1 MIGEKFN
8 MDNVFLRDLTTCVLF
23 NLEGQLKWTNKFTSG
38 DVNVEVPFYY
48 SLAGDE
54 RFLLDS
60 FQDDIVGN
68 SRFIELN
75 TDIIPRGHI
84 TLKGLNIDSG
94 ELANPNVW
102 LKTVVE
108 NETEVKRIL
117 RKVRAVPITV
127 NYDMEIILSSEIDV
141 FKCSQSLMDALWIYR
156 FMYFE
161 HNFMN
166 IDAVMLMPESNTI
179 NINREKNLTSDN
191 NISLSV
197 SFEVKTFYPAYEKDL
212 PSGDY
217 NPRNGLDPYDYIGKR
232 PKDNSDDGVEPRR
245 SKWYSNILRSR
256 NSK

>member
-23 NLEGQLKWTNKFTSG
+23 NLEGQLRWTNKFTSG

-48 SLAGDE
+48 SLVGDE

-60 FQDDIVGN
+60 FQDDIVN
-68 SRFIELN
+68 SNRFIELN
-75 TDIIPRGHI
+75 TDIIPRGHV
-84 TLKGLNIDSG
+84 TLKGFSIDSA
-94 ELANPNVW
+94 ELANPNIW

-108 NETEVKRIL
+108 NEVEVKRTL

-127 NYDMEIILSSEIDV
+127 NFDMEIILSNEIDV
-141 FKCSQSLMDALWIYR
+141 FKCSQSLMDALWIYK

-179 NINREKNLTSDN
+179 NINREKNLTTDN
-191 NISLSV
+191 NISMSV
-197 SFEVKTFYPAYEKDL
+197 SFEIKTFYPAYEKDL
-212 PSGDY
+212 PTGDY
-217 NPRNGLDPYDYIGKR
+217 NPRSGLDPYDYIGKR
-232 PKDNSDDGVEPRR
+232 PKEEDKETEPRR

-256 NSK
+256 NNK

>member
-60 FQDDIVGN
+60 FQDDIVSN

-75 TDIIPRGHI
+75 TDIIPRGHV
-84 TLKGLNIDSG
+84 TLKGFSIDSS

-127 NYDMEIILSSEIDV
+127 NYDMEIILANEIDV

-191 NISLSV
+191 NISISV

-212 PSGDY
+212 PRGDY

-232 PKDNSDDGVEPRR
+232 PVDDNNEEAEPRR
-245 SKWYSNILRSR
+245 SKWYSNILKSR
-256 NSK
+256 NSN

>member
-23 NLEGQLKWTNKFTSG
+23 NLEGQLRWTNKFTSG

-48 SLAGDE
+48 SLVGDE

-60 FQDDIVGN
+60 FQDDIASSN
-68 SRFIELN
+68 RFIELN
-75 TDIIPRGHI
+75 TDIIPRGHV
-84 TLKGLNIDSG
+84 TLKGFSIDSS
-94 ELANPNVW
+94 ELANPNIW

-108 NETEVKRIL
+108 NEVEVKRTL

-127 NYDMEIILSSEIDV
+127 NFDMEIILSNEIDV

-179 NINREKNLTSDN
+179 NINREKNLTADN
-191 NISLSV
+191 NISISV

-212 PSGDY
+212 PTGDY
-217 NPRNGLDPYDYIGKR
+217 NPKRVLNINIYI
-232 PKDNSDDGVEPRR
+232 
-245 SKWYSNILRSR
+245 
-256 NSK
+256 

>member
-48 SLAGDE
+48 SLVGDE

-60 FQDDIVGN
+60 FQDDIASSN
-68 SRFIELN
+68 RFIELN
-75 TDIIPRGHI
+75 TDIIPRGHV
-84 TLKGLNIDSG
+84 TLKGFSIDSA
-94 ELANPNVW
+94 ELANPNIW

-108 NETEVKRIL
+108 NEVEVKRTL

-127 NYDMEIILSSEIDV
+127 NFDMEILLSNEIDV

-179 NINREKNLTSDN
+179 NINREKNLTADN
-191 NISLSV
+191 NISMSV

-212 PSGDY
+212 PTGDY

-232 PKDNSDDGVEPRR
+232 PSNKEEEAEPRR
-245 SKWYSNILRSR
+245 SKWYSNILKSR
-256 NSK
+256 NNK

>member
-23 NLEGQLKWTNKFTSG
+23 NLEGQLRWTNKFTSG

-48 SLAGDE
+48 SLVGDE

-60 FQDDIVGN
+60 FQDDIASS

-75 TDIIPRGHI
+75 TDIIPRGHV
-84 TLKGLNIDSG
+84 TLKGFSIDSA
-94 ELANPNVW
+94 ELANPNIW
-102 LKTVVE
+102 LKTVIE
-108 NETEVKRIL
+108 NEVEVKRTL

-127 NYDMEIILSSEIDV
+127 NFDMEIILSNEIDV

-179 NINREKNLTSDN
+179 NINREKNLTADN
-191 NISLSV
+191 NISINV

-212 PSGDY
+212 PTGDY

-232 PKDNSDDGVEPRR
+232 PKEEDKEAEPRR

-256 NSK
+256 NNK

>member
-23 NLEGQLKWTNKFTSG
+23 NLEGQLRWTNKFTSG

-48 SLAGDE
+48 SLVGDE

-60 FQDDIVGN
+60 FQDDIVN
-68 SRFIELN
+68 SSRFIELN

-84 TLKGLNIDSG
+84 TLKGFSIDSA
-94 ELANPNVW
+94 ELANPNIW

-108 NETEVKRIL
+108 NEVEVKRTL
-117 RKVRAVPITV
+117 KKVRAVPITV
-127 NYDMEIILSSEIDV
+127 NFDMEIILSNEIDV
-141 FKCSQSLMDALWIYR
+141 FKCSQCLMDALWIYR

-179 NINREKNLTSDN
+179 NINREKNLTADN
-191 NISLSV
+191 NISMSV

-212 PSGDY
+212 PKGDY
-217 NPRNGLDPYDYIGKR
+217 NPRSAYDITDYIGKR
-232 PKDNSDDGVEPRR
+232 PESEDKEAEPRR
-245 SKWYSNILRSR
+245 SKWYSNILKSR
-256 NSK
+256 NSR

>member
-1 MIGEKFN
+1 MIGERFN
-8 MDNVFLRDLTTCVLF
+8 MDNVFLRDLTACVLF

-60 FQDDIVGN
+60 FQDDIVGSN
-68 SRFIELN
+68 RFIELN

-84 TLKGLNIDSG
+84 TLKGFSIDSG

-108 NETEVKRIL
+108 NDTDIKRVL
-117 RKVRAVPITV
+117 KKVRAVPITV
-127 NYDMEIILSSEIDV
+127 NYDMRIILSNEIDI
-141 FKCSQSLMDALWIYR
+141 FKCSQSLMDSLWIYR

-166 IDAVMLMPESNTI
+166 IDAVMLMPESNSI
-179 NINREKNLTSDN
+179 EINREKNLTSDN
-191 NISLSV
+191 NIAITL

-232 PKDNSDDGVEPRR
+232 PKPESDNEAEPRK
-245 SKWYSNILRSR
+245 SKWYSNILKSR
-256 NSK
+256 NKS

>member
-48 SLAGDE
+48 SLVGDE

-60 FQDDIVGN
+60 FQDDIVN
-68 SRFIELN
+68 SNRFIELN
-75 TDIIPRGHI
+75 TDIIPRGHV
-84 TLKGLNIDSG
+84 TLKGFSIDSA
-94 ELANPNVW
+94 ELANPNIW

-108 NETEVKRIL
+108 NEVEVKRTL

-127 NYDMEIILSSEIDV
+127 NFDMEIILSNEIDV
-141 FKCSQSLMDALWIYR
+141 FKCSQCLMDALWIYR

-191 NISLSV
+191 NISMSI

-212 PSGDY
+212 PTGDY
-217 NPRNGLDPYDYIGKR
+217 NPRSGLDPYDYIGKR
-232 PKDNSDDGVEPRR
+232 PEDKDKEAEPRR

-256 NSK
+256 NNG